1 MGCSKCSQKKELEN
15 SKNNEIIYNEP
26 EHNKPNLLKRELSK
40 NFILESINT
49 QLTQENKYNKEIP
62 LEEQKKL
69 VEMTEKIKADKK
81 KKEAITKMP
90 KPFNRN
96 AIKEKITC

>member
-49 QLTQENKYNKEIP
+49 Q
-62 LEEQKKL
+62 
-69 VEMTEKIKADKK
+69 
-81 KKEAITKMP
+81 
-90 KPFNRN
+90 
-96 AIKEKITC
+96 